1 MKYLKS
7 LAAWVVIACVVVLSI
22 SLAQACPRTSIESLS
37 SPPVPGAAFGPTID
51 EAITLMGGD
60 AEKSLGE

>member
-1 MKYLKS
+1 MRFVSAMLS
-7 LAAWVVIACVVVLSI
+7 WLAVCLIVALAI
-22 SLAQACPRTSIESLS
+22 SASQAIPRTSTESLS
-37 SPPVPGAAFGPTID
+37 SPPVPGAAFGPSIY